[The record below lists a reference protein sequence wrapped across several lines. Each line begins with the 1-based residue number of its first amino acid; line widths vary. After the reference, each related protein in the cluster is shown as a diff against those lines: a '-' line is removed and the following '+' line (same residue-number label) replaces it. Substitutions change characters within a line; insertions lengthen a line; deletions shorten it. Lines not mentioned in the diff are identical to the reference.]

1 LEEAF
6 AYIEEAKSRTLMD
19 QMLQPVFAEGHGSGQ
34 SELVR
39 RMRNLRDELNWY
51 YSLIELEQLRPE
63 QRSPEHIK
71 RLEQQVRARET
82 DLIRVLQESNA
93 AGPSGDGQAA
103 RSVPLEEIRSAI
115 TPDTLV
121 VEFFQT
127 GDRILACLLSRETL
141 HIVPVTLASRI
152 GNVLRLL
159 QFQLSKFRLGTEY
172 ASAFQQSL
180 MQSTNAHLKTLYDE
194 LLAPI
199 RDRLQARHL
208 MFVPHGSLHYVPFH
222 ALFDGERYVIDE
234 HTISYAPSASIYTLC
249 MRKRVNTSGA
259 ALLMGVPDQN
269 APSIL
274 DELKALSG
282 ILPHPKMVVGNA
294 ASEYVLRTA
303 GATARLVH
311 IATHGYFRQ
320 DSPMFSSIRMGNSYL
335 SLYDLYQLRL
345 PVELV
350 TLSGCATGLNVV
362 AAGDELIGLA
372 RGLFQA
378 GAQSLLLSLWDV
390 HDQSTSEFMAAFYK
404 RFQQGEDKAAALRNA
419 MLEVR
424 AKYPHPYEWGPFV
437 LMGKYGELGR

>member
-1 LEEAF
+1 
-6 AYIEEAKSRTLMD
+6 
-19 QMLQPVFAEGHGSGQ
+19 
-34 SELVR
+34 
-39 RMRNLRDELNWY
+39 
-51 YSLIELEQLRPE
+51 
-63 QRSPEHIK
+63 
-71 RLEQQVRARET
+71 
-82 DLIRVLQESNA
+82 
-93 AGPSGDGQAA
+93 
-103 RSVPLEEIRSAI
+103 
-115 TPDTLV
+115 
-121 VEFFQT
+121 
-127 GDRILACLLSRETL
+127 
-141 HIVPVTLASRI
+141 
-152 GNVLRLL
+152 
-159 QFQLSKFRLGTEY
+159 
-172 ASAFQQSL
+172 
-180 MQSTNAHLKTLYDE
+180 
-194 LLAPI
+194 
-199 RDRLQARHL
+199 
-208 MFVPHGSLHYVPFH
+208 
-222 ALFDGERYVIDE
+222 
-234 HTISYAPSASIYTLC
+234 

-320 DSPMFSSIRMGNSYL
+320 DSPMFASIRMGNSYL

-404 RFQQGEDKAAALRNA
+404 RFQQGEDMAAALRNA

-424 AKYPHPYEWGPFV
+424 EKYPHPYEWAPFV
-437 LMGKYGELGR
+437 LMGKYAELGR